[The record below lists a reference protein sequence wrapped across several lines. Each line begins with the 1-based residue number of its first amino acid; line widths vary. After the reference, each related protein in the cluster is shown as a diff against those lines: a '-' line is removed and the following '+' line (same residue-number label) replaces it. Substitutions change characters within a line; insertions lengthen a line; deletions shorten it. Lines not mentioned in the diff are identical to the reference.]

1 MYFCLCFSLIFLNMF
16 IKGFGI
22 FTTQTFSK
30 GSFLME
36 YVGDRISPKEAEK
49 RERKRKG
56 HSYVYYFKWNG
67 MQW

>member
-1 MYFCLCFSLIFLNMF
+1 MF